1 MTPPVKSGTAARQL
15 MPALAICGG
24 EQRVMDGDS
33 VSSTVTLKEGG
44 MLYGRIIYR
53 NEKEIAVAANP
64 FDFSILTKTPI
75 GDVASVEPSQ
85 ISMMPPGTIAPMNK
99 DELSDLIA
107 YLISGGDP
115 KHKVFKPK

>member
-1 MTPPVKSGTAARQL
+1 MV
-15 MPALAICGG
+15 
-24 EQRVMDGDS
+24 
-33 VSSTVTLKEGG
+33 
-44 MLYGRIIYR
+44 YGRIIYR
-53 NEKEIAVAANP
+53 NDKEIAVAANP

-85 ISMMPPGTIAPMNK
+85 VSMMPLATIVMMNK

-115 KHKVFKPK
+115 KHKVFKTK